1 MQLRT
6 FFFCSI
12 LFLCTVLQAQSVI
25 GVWEGSFNVR
35 GNKKNK
41 LNVRMELMQTDDQIL
56 GIITTRGFEK
66 NTAYGCDYL
75 VLGSMKD
82 KKLRLARTSVRRG
95 VAMSKTDCSFFRQLE
110 LQINKPDTAKTIT
123 GAWIWGDD
131 GRDVFT
137 AVKTDPEIS
146 ESAKDEINE
155 YVEEMYNSFE
165 QTNLY
170 MIPAERLNQKVT
182 ELTADSTEILLEF
195 YSAENS
201 INDSITVFLNGEPI
215 SSNYHLFQKPLR
227 IRLQQVDSGM
237 NELIVVSESIG
248 KPTLQLRFI
257 VKQGTQIQEFK
268 LTPGFVRN
276 ALIRINRKPD

>member
-6 FFFCSI
+6 FFFYCI
-12 LFLCTVLQAQSVI
+12 LLLCTAAQAQNPI

-41 LNVRMELMQTDDQIL
+41 LNVRMELMQTEDQIL

-95 VAMSKTDCSFFRQLE
+95 VAMSKTDCSFFKQLE
-110 LQINKPDTAKTIT
+110 LQMNKPDTAKTIT

-195 YSAENS
+195 YSAEKS
-201 INDSITVFLNGEPI
+201 INDSISVFLNGDPI